1 MPKICNS
8 ENIEDIK
15 AFFKNRD
22 KIHLIDVLP
31 DHLEEQRGNCCK
43 TIAAFHLDLMTKAH
57 QYKQSRPIEERIK
70 FRQIAG
76 PYTAPFYR
84 KSAPFTLFKP
94 YEVQFQE
101 HGSEVGEFYNAAKIK
116 ALLDSNR
123 VHSTIFQAPTE
134 PIYISTLKE
143 QIEDKNIPAIVFFDV
158 GTNDSEL
165 GAPVNKRSRFEHGAV
180 VVGSGEQDRENYF
193 ILAHWGKYHIV
204 KATDLAASAFQLI
217 ASREE
222 TFYQVKIEN
231 IPRWLT
237 AEDIA
242 RYNAN
247 FKKTLGQISDQLE
260 KYSKPLREA
269 LEIIHQH
276 CLQIEILLAVD
287 DTSIDDQY
295 EIKLGDETRLFTK
308 QRYFEYFTYIQDQ
321 ASRLQNYCHQLEKE
335 SIRVSGLYKS
345 FPKTLEDLPTKTSH
359 ENIGSEL
366 KATIILT
373 DSVQPD
379 LSTEPSPKEDRVKM
393 IQRRQSFSM

>member
-1 MPKICNS
+1 MV
-8 ENIEDIK
+8 
-15 AFFKNRD
+15 NR
-22 KIHLIDVLP
+22 
-31 DHLEEQRGNCCK
+31 R
-43 TIAAFHLDLMTKAH
+43 
-57 QYKQSRPIEERIK
+57 
-70 FRQIAG
+70 
-76 PYTAPFYR
+76 
-84 KSAPFTLFKP
+84 
-94 YEVQFQE
+94 
-101 HGSEVGEFYNAAKIK
+101 
-116 ALLDSNR
+116 
-123 VHSTIFQAPTE
+123 
-134 PIYISTLKE
+134 
-143 QIEDKNIPAIVFFDV
+143 
-158 GTNDSEL
+158 
-165 GAPVNKRSRFEHGAV
+165 
-180 VVGSGEQDRENYF
+180 
-193 ILAHWGKYHIV
+193 
-204 KATDLAASAFQLI
+204 
-217 ASREE
+217 
-222 TFYQVKIEN
+222 
-231 IPRWLT
+231 
-237 AEDIA
+237 